1 MQWQGHKRDH
11 VPLVGL
17 RLLELELALIMLS
30 VELSKVI
37 LEIHLYGVDPFCVT
51 SSCKLS
57 SLLQVDDVLLQLD
70 LLKCLILKL
79 AMLFC
84 VFLLL
89 VFEFDRGRM
98 C

>member
-37 LEIHLYGVDPFCVT
+37 LEIHLMA
-51 SSCKLS
+51 
-57 SLLQVDDVLLQLD
+57 
-70 LLKCLILKL
+70 LIH
-79 AMLFC
+79 F
-84 VFLLL
+84 V
-89 VFEFDRGRM
+89 
-98 C
+98 